1 MLKLKVAEVMQKI
14 APKGVTAILIEE
26 VTFFKLTQKVE
37 INLLISY
44 QFWFCSCLKC

>member
-26 VTFFKLTQKVE
+26 VTFFKLTQKVTKD
-37 INLLISY
+37 LGY
-44 QFWFCSCLKC
+44 FWKKICSQDL